1 MSSSQIRQ
9 EMMEVA
15 TSNLRGKAM
24 SDKLAQVMVNPEEK
38 DEPGGVEPIKDMLT
52 SPYNK

>member
-15 TSNLRGKAM
+15 TSNLKGKAM
-24 SDKLAQVMVNPEEK
+24 ANKLAEVMVNPEEK
-38 DEPGGVEPIKDMLT
+38 DEPNGVEPISHLMK
-52 SPYNK
+52 SPY